1 MLGYTAP
8 VHRFIRPAMQ
18 RAFPVIATLSCALAL
33 SACQHVGT
41 AGRAAPA
48 AADAGTPDSTSPA
61 DASRA
66 GTGTANTAQAD
77 DNLNAVAWM
86 QASVEF
92 RATALQAYRAAITR
106 LDEALADPQWDAL
119 VPAERANP
127 ATGLKPAV
135 ILDIDE
141 TVLDNSPYQARLIR
155 DGLQY
160 DSATWAAWVA
170 EQQAKP
176 VPGVLEFARA
186 ANARGVT
193 MIYLS
198 NRTQEQK
205 DASLANLRAVG
216 LPVVDDSVYLGKGL
230 SVAGCEQADSGDK
243 HCRRELVGRSYRVL
257 MQFGDQ
263 LGDFVQPQPNSVAAR
278 QAVFER
284 HAGWF
289 GERWWMLS
297 NPSYGD
303 WQPALFDNDWSL
315 PPVTQRAA
323 KQAALD
329 LAN

>member
-1 MLGYTAP
+1 
-8 VHRFIRPAMQ
+8 MQ
-18 RAFPVIATLSCALAL
+18 RVLPVIATLSCALAL
-33 SACQHVGT
+33 SACQH
-41 AGRAAPA
+41 AGSVRHAAPA
-48 AADAGTPDSTSPA
+48 AAGVGPSTA
-61 DASRA
+61 IH
-66 GTGTANTAQAD
+66 AD
-77 DNLNAVAWM
+77 DNLNAVVWM

-92 RATALQAYRAAITR
+92 RATALQTYRAAITR
-106 LDEALADPQWDAL
+106 LDDALVDPQWDAL

-127 ATGLKPAV
+127 VTGLKPAV

-141 TVLDNSPYQARLIR
+141 TVLDNSPYQARLIHN
-155 DGLQY
+155 GLQY
-160 DSATWAAWVA
+160 DTATWAAWVA

-198 NRTQEQK
+198 NRTQDQR

-216 LPVVDDSVYLGKGL
+216 LPVADESVYLGKGL
-230 SVAGCEQADSGDK
+230 KVAGCEQADSGDK

-263 LGDFVQPQPNSVAAR
+263 LGDFVQPEPDSASAR
-278 QAVFER
+278 QALFER
-284 HAGWF
+284 HGGWF

-303 WQPALFDNDWSL
+303 WQPALFGNDWSL
-315 PPVTQRAA
+315 SPAVQREA
-323 KQAALD
+323 KRAALD